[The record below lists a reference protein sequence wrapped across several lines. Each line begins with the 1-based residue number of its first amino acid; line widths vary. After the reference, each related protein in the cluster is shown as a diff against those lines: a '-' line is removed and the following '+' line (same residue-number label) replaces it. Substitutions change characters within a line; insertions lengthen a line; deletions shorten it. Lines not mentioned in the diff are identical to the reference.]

1 MSVFTPEYKL
11 SINGVEYTDVAI
23 SDIAHQAGREDIYA
37 QPTPSYIQI
46 ALVALNNENYNFQ
59 VNDGIALQVKDSTN
73 VFRTLFGGNITDITT
88 EVASASS
95 VAETFTYTILAL
107 GSLAKLPKVIYDGT
121 LARDDDGDQIF
132 ELLSDLFL
140 NNWNEVPAAETWAGY
155 DPTTTWANA
164 ENLGL
169 GEIDRPGVY
178 EIINRSGSADPD
190 TVYNIASLIAD
201 SAFGVL
207 YEDNEGRIG
216 YADALHRQNY
226 LANNGYTEISANT
239 AFGAGLKVL
248 TRGADVRNDVF
259 LNYGNNFG
267 SQVSAID
274 LDSIE
279 VFGYRGE
286 TINTVLH
293 DATDAQSVAN
303 RFISLRSYPRALFD
317 SITFPLTNSAIDDA
331 DRDAL
336 LGIFVG
342 QPMRITDLPVQ
353 IAPTLQFEG
362 YVEGWRWSTRFNE
375 LFLTINLSPI
385 EFSQVAVQ
393 WEQVSASEAWNTL
406 SGTLTWENAI
416 GAVA

>member
-1 MSVFTPEYKL
+1 MTVFTPEYKL
-11 SINGVEYTDVAI
+11 TVNGVEYTNVAI
-23 SDIAHQAGREDIYA
+23 SDIAHQAGREDIYS
-37 QPTPSYIQI
+37 QPNPSYLQI
-46 ALVALNNENYNFQ
+46 ELVALNNENYNLQ
-59 VNDGIALQVKDSTN
+59 VNDGLTLQVKDSTN
-73 VFRTLFGGNITDITT
+73 VYRTLFGGNITDITT
-88 EVASASS
+88 EVATASS
-95 VAETFTYTILAL
+95 ITETFTYTILAL

-121 LARDDDGDQIF
+121 LARDDDGDQIY

-140 NNWNEVPAAETWAGY
+140 NNWNEVPAAETWSGY
-155 DPTTTWANA
+155 NPTTTWANA

-178 EIINRSGSADPD
+178 EIIARGVDPD
-190 TVYNIASLIAD
+190 TTYNIASLIAN
-201 SAFGVL
+201 SALGVL
-207 YEDNEGRIG
+207 YEDNEGRIS
-216 YADALHRQNY
+216 YADTTHRQNY

-239 AFGAGLKVL
+239 AIGAGLKVL
-248 TRGADVRNDVF
+248 TRGADVRNEII
-259 LNYGNNFG
+259 LNYGNNYG
-267 SQVSAID
+267 SQKTAID
-274 LDSIE
+274 LTSIAT
-279 VFGYRGE
+279 FGYRGE
-286 TINTVLH
+286 TLNTVLH
-293 DATDAQSVAN
+293 DATDAQAVAN

-336 LGIFVG
+336 LQIFVG

-393 WEQVSASEAWNTL
+393 WEQVSALEAWNTL

>member
-37 QPTPSYIQI
+37 QPTPSYMQI
-46 ALVALNNENYNFQ
+46 ELVALNNENYNLQ
-59 VNDGIALQVKDSTN
+59 INDGLTLQVKDSTN
-73 VFRTLFGGNITDITT
+73 TYRTLFGGNITDITT
-88 EVASASS
+88 EVATASS
-95 VAETFTYTILAL
+95 IAETFTYRILAL
-107 GSLAKLPKVIYDGT
+107 GSLAKLPKVIYEGT
-121 LARDDDGDQIF
+121 LARDNDGDQIY

-140 NNWNEVPAAETWAGY
+140 NNWNEVPAAETWSGY
-155 DPTTTWANA
+155 DPTITWANA

-169 GEIDRPGVY
+169 GEIDRPGQY
-178 EIINRSGSADPD
+178 DIRARSVDPD
-190 TVYNIASLIAD
+190 TVYNIASLIAN

-207 YEDNEGRIG
+207 YEDNQGRIG
-216 YADALHRQNY
+216 YADSIHRQNY
-226 LANNGYTEISANT
+226 LANNGYTDISANT
-239 AFGAGLKVL
+239 AIGAGLKVL
-248 TRGADVRNDVF
+248 TRGADVRNDIVVKF
-259 LNYGNNFG
+259 GSNFG
-267 SQVSAID
+267 SERTAID
-274 LDSIE
+274 ATSIAL
-279 VFGYRGE
+279 FGYRGE
-286 TINTVLH
+286 SLNTVLH
-293 DATDAQSVAN
+293 DGNDAQAVAD
-303 RFISLRSYPRALFD
+303 RFIALRSYPRALFD

-336 LGIFVG
+336 LQIFVG

-353 IAPTLQFEG
+353 IAPTEQFEG

-385 EFSQVAVQ
+385 EFSQVALE

-406 SGTLTWENAI
+406 SGTLTWQNAI

>member
-73 VFRTLFGGNITDITT
+73 VFRTLFGGNI
-88 EVASASS
+88 
-95 VAETFTYTILAL
+95 
-107 GSLAKLPKVIYDGT
+107 
-121 LARDDDGDQIF
+121 
-132 ELLSDLFL
+132 
-140 NNWNEVPAAETWAGY
+140 
-155 DPTTTWANA
+155 
-164 ENLGL
+164 
-169 GEIDRPGVY
+169 
-178 EIINRSGSADPD
+178 

-293 DATDAQSVAN
+293 DATDAQSVAD

-353 IAPTLQFEG
+353 IAPTQQFEG

-393 WEQVSASEAWNTL
+393 WEQVSASEEWDTL

>member
-1 MSVFTPEYKL
+1 
-11 SINGVEYTDVAI
+11 
-23 SDIAHQAGREDIYA
+23 
-37 QPTPSYIQI
+37 
-46 ALVALNNENYNFQ
+46 
-59 VNDGIALQVKDSTN
+59 
-73 VFRTLFGGNITDITT
+73 
-88 EVASASS
+88 
-95 VAETFTYTILAL
+95 
-107 GSLAKLPKVIYDGT
+107 
-121 LARDDDGDQIF
+121 
-132 ELLSDLFL
+132 
-140 NNWNEVPAAETWAGY
+140 
-155 DPTTTWANA
+155 
-164 ENLGL
+164 
-169 GEIDRPGVY
+169 
-178 EIINRSGSADPD
+178 
-190 TVYNIASLIAD
+190 
-201 SAFGVL
+201 L

-342 QPMRITDLPVQ
+342 QPMRITDLPIQ
-353 IAPTLQFEG
+353 IAPTQQFEG

-393 WEQVSASEAWNTL
+393 LPFAHLVKQLIHLCKILKVAQPVRYCQRIQTPTWILFGSQMMLETL
-406 SGTLTWENAI
+406 QLLIQTAH
-416 GAVA
+416 

>member
-1 MSVFTPEYKL
+1 MTVFTPEYKL
-11 SINGVEYTDVAI
+11 TVNGVEYTNVAI
-23 SDIAHQAGREDIYA
+23 SDIAHQAGRDDIYS
-37 QPTPSYIQI
+37 QPNPSYLQI
-46 ALVALNNENYNFQ
+46 ELVALNDENYNLQ
-59 VNDGIALQVKDSTN
+59 VNDGLTLQVKDSTN
-73 VFRTLFGGNITDITT
+73 VYRTLFGGNITDITT
-88 EVASASS
+88 EVATASS
-95 VAETFTYTILAL
+95 ITETFTYTILAL

-121 LARDDDGDQIF
+121 LARDDDGDQIY

-140 NNWNEVPAAETWAGY
+140 NNWNEVPAAETWSGY
-155 DPTTTWANA
+155 NPTTTWANA

-178 EIINRSGSADPD
+178 EIIARGVDPD
-190 TVYNIASLIAD
+190 TTYNIASLIAN
-201 SAFGVL
+201 SALGVL
-207 YEDNEGRIG
+207 YEDNEGRIS
-216 YADALHRQNY
+216 YADTTHRQNY

-239 AFGAGLKVL
+239 AIGAGLKVL
-248 TRGADVRNDVF
+248 TRGADVRNEII
-259 LNYGNNFG
+259 LNYGNNYG
-267 SQVSAID
+267 SQKTAID
-274 LDSIE
+274 LTSIAT
-279 VFGYRGE
+279 FGYRGE
-286 TINTVLH
+286 TLNTVLH
-293 DATDAQSVAN
+293 DATDAQAVAN

-336 LGIFVG
+336 LQIFVG

-385 EFSQVAVQ
+385 EFSQVALE

>member
-1 MSVFTPEYKL
+1 MTVFTPEYKL
-11 SINGVEYTDVAI
+11 TVNGVEYTNVAI
-23 SDIAHQAGREDIYA
+23 SDIAHQAGREDIYS
-37 QPTPSYIQI
+37 QPNPSYLQI
-46 ALVALNNENYNFQ
+46 ELVALNNENYNLQ
-59 VNDGIALQVKDSTN
+59 VNDGLTLQVKDSTN
-73 VFRTLFGGNITDITT
+73 IYRTLFGGNITDITT
-88 EVASASS
+88 EVATASS
-95 VAETFTYTILAL
+95 IAETFTYTILAL
-107 GSLAKLPKVIYDGT
+107 GSLAKLPKVIYNGT
-121 LARDDDGDQIF
+121 LARDDDGDQIW
-132 ELLSDLFL
+132 ELLSELFL
-140 NNWNEVPAAETWAGY
+140 NNWNEVPAAETWSGY
-155 DPTTTWANA
+155 DATTTWVNA
-164 ENLGL
+164 ENVGL

-178 EIINRSGSADPD
+178 ELENRTADPD
-190 TVYNIASLIAD
+190 TTYNIASVIAN
-201 SAFGVL
+201 SALGVL
-207 YEDNEGRIG
+207 YEDNEGRIS
-216 YADALHRQNY
+216 YADTTHRQNY

-239 AFGAGLKVL
+239 AIGAGLKVL
-248 TRGADVRNDVF
+248 TRGADVRNEII

-267 SQVSAID
+267 SQKTAID

-279 VFGYRGE
+279 TFGYRGE
-286 TINTVLH
+286 TLNTVLH
-293 DATDAQSVAN
+293 DATDAQAVAN

-375 LFLTINLSPI
+375 LFLTINLSPV